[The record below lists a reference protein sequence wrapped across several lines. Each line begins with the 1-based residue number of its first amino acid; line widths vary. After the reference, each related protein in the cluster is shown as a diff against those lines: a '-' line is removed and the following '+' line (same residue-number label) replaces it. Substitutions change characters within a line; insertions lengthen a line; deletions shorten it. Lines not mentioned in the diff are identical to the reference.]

1 MVRVTAG
8 RFRGRRLA
16 GPDGVWMRP
25 TGDRVKQCIY
35 NVLQDMVPGAR
46 VADLFSGTGNLGI
59 EAWSRGASRV
69 LLVDNAPRALAL
81 IARNVSLLGGGP
93 EIEVIADDAV
103 SWLRALAPRAVD
115 LVLAD
120 PPYAAGLEEA
130 LLEALP
136 APAPEWFVLQHGKEW
151 RLQQPPPGYVLWRS
165 KRFGTTGV
173 EFLRREEEEEEP

>member
-16 GPDGVWMRP
+16 GPDGAWMRP

-35 NVLQDMVPGAR
+35 NVLQDVVPGAR
-46 VADLFSGTGNLGI
+46 VVDLFAGTGNLGI
-59 EAWSRGASRV
+59 EAWSRGAARV

-81 IARNVSLLGGGP
+81 MARNVALLGGGP

-103 SWLRALAPRAVD
+103 RALRALPRHGFD

-120 PPYAAGLEEA
+120 PPYAAGLEDA
-130 LLEALP
+130 LIAALP
-136 APAPEWFVLQHGKEW
+136 APAPEWFVLQHGRTW
-151 RLQQPPPGYVLWRS
+151 RPASAPPGYVLWRS
-165 KRFGTTGV
+165 KRFGTTEV
-173 EFLRREEEEEEP
+173 EFLHREEEEP